1 MEYDKGGFHQLE
13 PGEEVMQSFARSRQI
28 GWHVRT
34 REQRTIL
41 LIGDAF
47 ASIFALFG
55 GLYFWGQKDAWLKF
69 SLNFLQQRVEF
80 WFYLLPLVW
89 MVFLVELYDPHR
101 ARNLRQTMAGISL
114 AALAGLFFYAL
125 IYLISPKGSLPRLG
139 IGVFLLVASILT
151 LVWRLIYIQ
160 IFTARAFLR
169 RVLVVGAGKAGETLA
184 QVYNKL
190 RPQPFFLVGFMDDDP
205 QKVGSTLEGFPILA
219 KNDRLL
225 EIIEEK
231 AITEIVMAIT
241 GLVQGS
247 TFQVLLDAQE
257 HGVEIIPM
265 PNLYE
270 DLMGRVP
277 IHHLESEWLIRSF
290 VNDARAGGFYELV
303 KRLLDIVVGLAGMGI
318 CILFAPLTS
327 ILILLDSGFPILY
340 KQIRSGKG
348 GKLYDIY
355 KFRTM
360 VQDAEKDGKVQV
372 THENDERI
380 TRVGGFLRRT
390 HVDELPQFW
399 NVLRGEM
406 SIVGPRAERP
416 ELIIKYQ
423 KEIPLY
429 RARLLV
435 KPGITGWAQI
445 NFGYS
450 ATIAQTVIKLEYDLY
465 YIKHRSSMMDIL
477 IILRTLTQVIGFR
490 GR

>member
-1 MEYDKGGFHQLE
+1 
-13 PGEEVMQSFARSRQI
+13 MQPSARAKSI
-28 GWHVRT
+28 GWRVRP
-34 REQRTIL
+34 REQRNIL

-47 ASIFALFG
+47 ASILALVG

-101 ARNLRQTMAGISL
+101 ARDLRQTVAGISL

-139 IGVFLLVASILT
+139 IGVFLLSAATLT
-151 LVWRLIYIQ
+151 LIWRLVYIQ
-160 IFTARAFLR
+160 IFTAQAFLR
-169 RVLVVGAGKAGETLA
+169 RVLVIGAGSAGETLA
-184 QVYNKL
+184 RVYNKL

-205 QKVGSTLEGFPILA
+205 KKIGANLEGFPILA
-219 KNDRLL
+219 GNDRLL
-225 EIIEEK
+225 EIIEAK
-231 AITEIVMAIT
+231 AVTEIVIAIT
-241 GLVQGS
+241 GEVQGS

-257 HGVEIIPM
+257 SGVDIIPM
-265 PNLYE
+265 PALYE
-270 DLMGRVP
+270 ELLGRVP

-290 VNDARAGGFYELV
+290 VNDARVGGFYELA
-303 KRLLDIVVGLAGMGI
+303 KRLLDILVALAGLSI
-318 CILFAPLTS
+318 CILLAPLTALI
-327 ILILLDSGFPILY
+327 ILVDSGFPILY
-340 KQIRSGKG
+340 RQIRSGKG
-348 GKLYDIY
+348 GKLYSIL

-360 VQDAEKDGKVQV
+360 VKDAEKDGKVQV
-372 THENDERI
+372 THENDDRI

-390 HVDELPQFW
+390 HIDELPQFW
-399 NVLRGEM
+399 NVLRSEM

-416 ELIIKYQ
+416 ELILEYQ

-435 KPGITGWAQI
+435 KPGITGWAQV
-445 NFGYS
+445 NYGYS
-450 ATIAQTVIKLEYDLY
+450 ATIAQTIVKLEYDLY
-465 YIKHRSSMMDIL
+465 YIKHRNLFMDIL
-477 IILRTLTQVIGFR
+477 IILRTMTQVIGFR